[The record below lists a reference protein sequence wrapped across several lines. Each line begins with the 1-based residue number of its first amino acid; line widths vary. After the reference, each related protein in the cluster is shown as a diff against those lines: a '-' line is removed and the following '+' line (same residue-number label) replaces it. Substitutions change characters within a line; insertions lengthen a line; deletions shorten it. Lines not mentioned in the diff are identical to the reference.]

1 MRIGLIGA
9 GFMGHGMAANLLKH
23 GHAVTVLGHRNRAP
37 VEDLVAK
44 GAKEAA
50 HHQALADGSDI
61 IILCVSAAE
70 VVDQNMAA
78 LTPHMRR
85 GQIILDAGTTDP
97 ATTRIH
103 ASKLKPLGVAYADIP
118 LTGGPEQAAQ
128 GELGVLCGAEPETFE
143 AIEPLLKCFA
153 TTIRHFG
160 PPGTG
165 HTAKLIS
172 NYLVTGMAA
181 LVADSFAAARAANLD
196 WRDLYEVMLNGS
208 GNSGVLRK
216 MVAPALDGDLDG
228 YRFAIANA
236 AKDIGYYANL
246 AEHMGRKGPL
256 VEAVVDCYAQA
267 LAKGAGTRNV
277 SNLLDPSLDP
287 VS

>member
-9 GFMGHGMAANLLKH
+9 GLMGHGMAANLLKH
-23 GHAVTVLGHRNRAP
+23 GHEVWVLGHRNRAP
-37 VEDLVAK
+37 VENLVAK

-50 HHQALADGSDI
+50 DHKALADGSEI
-61 IILCVSAAE
+61 IILCVSTAE
-70 VVDQNMAA
+70 VVAQNIAELM
-78 LTPHMRR
+78 PHMRR

-97 ATTRIH
+97 ATTRKQ
-103 ASKLKPLGVAYADIP
+103 AEALKAIRVAYADIP
-118 LTGGPEQAAQ
+118 LTGGPEQAERA
-128 GELGVLCGAEPETFE
+128 ELGVLCGAEPETFKE
-143 AIEPLLKCFA
+143 IEPVLKCFA

-160 PPGTG
+160 PPGAG

-172 NYLVTGMAA
+172 NYLVTGVAA

-216 MVAPALDGDLDG
+216 MVAPALDGDLEG

-246 AEHMGRKGPL
+246 AEQMGRKGPL
-256 VEAVVDCYAQA
+256 VEAVVDTYARA